1 MDQSGKAPDAPGS
14 REDYVS
20 KIMELDAQA
29 AERPEPTKKR
39 RSWITALV
47 VLLPTF
53 IGLTAWNVMQMTGD
67 TEVFSPSL
75 EEASAKFTIYLIAQ
89 AVEEYR
95 DSTSVLPDNLEMIDM
110 DEENVIYVRLG
121 STYTLTASVG
131 DSQIVFQQGE
141 DLEWYGEA
149 FRELE
154 QAVVR

>member
-1 MDQSGKAPDAPGS
+1 MDQSDKGPDTPSS
-14 REDYVS
+14 REGYVS
-20 KIMELDAQA
+20 EIMELDAKA
-29 AERPEPTKKR
+29 AEPTGPIKKK
-39 RSWITALV
+39 RSWIPVLV
-47 VLLPTF
+47 VLLPVLV
-53 IGLTAWNVMQMTGD
+53 GLTAWNVMRMTGD

-95 DSTSVLPDNLEMIDM
+95 DSTSVLPDNLEMIEM
-110 DEENVIYVRLG
+110 DEENVIYVPLG

-131 DSQIVFQQGE
+131 NTQLVFQQGE
-141 DLEWYGEA
+141 DLAWFGEA